1 MKTQKDVD
9 SLCALRSL
17 ILLLQNDYVPYTL
30 KPIKSKMH
38 LFSTISENKVSS
50 KFLSFPLKFLLQ
62 DKIDQFI
69 LINMG
74 ATIDFLNIDEDGNP
88 ITSEDQAPLIND
100 QDEIEIYVID
110 SHRPVNLIK
119 YGSQLVLD
127 QLSFWPDFSPSQV
140 EKVL

>member
-1 MKTQKDVD
+1 M
-9 SLCALRSL
+9 
-17 ILLLQNDYVPYTL
+17 
-30 KPIKSKMH
+30 
-38 LFSTISENKVSS
+38 
-50 KFLSFPLKFLLQ
+50 LQ